1 MRLLKKIL
9 LPITI
14 ALIANFAFVTFASAE
29 SISANS
35 AQGIEISPTL
45 VEVNASKGKT
55 YNIRLK
61 ITNITTSDLIYTPS
75 IDDFNATNETGT
87 PHVILDST
95 LPNTS
100 SIKTW
105 VQEIL
110 PVTLKSRES
119 TEILAKITI
128 PDNAEPGGHYGVI
141 RFAGD
146 TPEIDS
152 TGVGLTASAGVL
164 LLIRVDGAIT
174 EKAEVASF
182 YTAKSGSQ
190 SSFFENSPINFVTR
204 VKNDGNIHIKPVG
217 NIEIR
222 DMFNNLVTTMSV
234 NADKSNVLPSSIRRF
249 DSQYTKNW
257 MFGKYTANLTLGYGA
272 NGQALTSTVNFW
284 VIPYKIILAGLFVLA
299 TFIFILSK
307 VVKAYNRYI
316 INKAKNEENKKRKDQ
331 SQKKG

>member
-9 LPITI
+9 LSITVALFANI
-14 ALIANFAFVTFASAE
+14 AFITCVGAE
-29 SISANS
+29 SIDTNS

-45 VEVNASKGKT
+45 VEINASKGKT

-61 ITNITTSDLIYTPS
+61 ITNITTSDLVYTPS
-75 IDDFNATNETGT
+75 INDFNATNETGT

-105 VQEIL
+105 IQEIL
-110 PVTLKSRES
+110 PITLKPRES

-146 TPEIDS
+146 TPEINS

-164 LLIRVDGAIT
+164 LLVRVDGAIT

-182 YTAKSGSQ
+182 YAAKSGSQ

-204 VKNDGNIHIKPVG
+204 IKNDGNVHIKPVG

-234 NADKSNVLPSSIRRF
+234 NAEKSNVLPSSIRRF
-249 DSQYTKNW
+249 DSQYGKNW

-272 NGQALTSTVNFW
+272 NGQALTSTVSFW
-284 VIPYKIILAGLFVLA
+284 VIPYKIIIACLFILA
-299 TFIFILSK
+299 TIIFILSK

-316 INKAKNEENKKRKDQ
+316 INKSKNDENKKHKKQ
-331 SQKKG
+331 SPKKG